1 MQMTDLDVFLPSIM
15 PYAPG
20 CPEPT
25 AHAMIIRAA
34 REFCRRT
41 RLWRDHDSFEV
52 TGDQCSV
59 VCVPEGAE
67 LLEIETA
74 RWNEFPLEPIAY
86 ADLEREHPSWRE
98 DDGTPKFISQA
109 DMDSVVL
116 APKGESGTLR
126 LGLYLTPAEGAEQLP
141 DILARHYR
149 TTIADGALGE
159 ILMLPMQSF
168 TNPEMAMF
176 YAQRFAA
183 KLDQLS
189 TRNIKGQQR
198 APART
203 RPQYF

>member
-1 MQMTDLDVFLPSIM
+1 MQMTDLEVFLPSIM

-20 CPEPT
+20 CPEPV
-25 AHAMIIRAA
+25 AFAKIVWAA
-34 REFCRRT
+34 RELCRRS
-41 RLWRDHDSFEV
+41 RAWRGCDSFEV
-52 TGDQCSV
+52 TDGCKV

-74 RWNEFPLEPIAY
+74 RWDEIPLEPIAF
-86 ADLEREHPSWRE
+86 ADLEREHQRWRT
-98 DDGTPKFISQA
+98 DDGNPKYITQA
-109 DMDSVVL
+109 NMNSVAL
-116 APKGESGTLR
+116 APAGQSGTLH
-126 LGLYLTPAEGAEQLP
+126 LSLYLTPAEGAEQLP
-141 DILARHYR
+141 DFLAAHYR
-149 TTIADGALGE
+149 STIADGALGE

-168 TNPEMAMF
+168 TDPERAVF
-176 YAQRFAA
+176 YAQRFAS